1 MNPNKVTCNVKF
13 SVKPRSMSKSE
24 GFAFKVEPEGLSI
37 DPHKHKYVTV
47 YFSPTEMKQY
57 GGVFEAVVQG
67 GELNPKQ
74 GKMSFEIRGEGTL
87 PSLQVMKP
95 DEYEADGTPVLKFR
109 KTRIGKDTYMQ
120 IILKNEGQVPA
131 TARFDAIT
139 NDAYSFEGT
148 SMNHTISSKQNHAF
162 DFKFTP
168 KKAGIEKFVMTFQTQ
183 NNPFEQHKVVLLG
196 EGYAESVTFEQL
208 PNGREDLLMIGDCVI
223 GKAKAV
229 NFTLVNT
236 SDKDL
241 KFRWSSGTPE
251 REEFTFYPSIGH
263 LKSGSSK
270 QIKVMVRGKD
280 TKKYE
285 NIDFI
290 CET

>member
-1 MNPNKVTCNVKF
+1 MIPSLDPSVNTQTIISSSLFSIQENVFWFGTLIASKDPQGTFERFKIMNPNKVTCNVKF

-109 KTRIGKDTYMQ
+109 KTRIGKDTYM
-120 IILKNEGQVPA
+120 
-131 TARFDAIT
+131 
-139 NDAYSFEGT
+139 
-148 SMNHTISSKQNHAF
+148 
-162 DFKFTP
+162 
-168 KKAGIEKFVMTFQTQ
+168 
-183 NNPFEQHKVVLLG
+183 
-196 EGYAESVTFEQL
+196 
-208 PNGREDLLMIGDCVI
+208 
-223 GKAKAV
+223 
-229 NFTLVNT
+229 
-236 SDKDL
+236 
-241 KFRWSSGTPE
+241 
-251 REEFTFYPSIGH
+251 
-263 LKSGSSK
+263 
-270 QIKVMVRGKD
+270 
-280 TKKYE
+280 
-285 NIDFI
+285 
-290 CET
+290 